1 MHRYLH
7 RSDDSF
13 PSSRSRRAIYI
24 SCVIS
29 DVHREHK
36 ERGPLF
42 PAQQTWHLWLP
53 FCCRRLQRFFLHD
66 VRHGFDRI
74 LDKYKIISGK
84 LSIALCGYCGCVSP
98 TYAACPLLPPISIGR
113 NRDQLCNGNRMGKL
127 CGGCRFNFSQS
138 LDDRSCIGNKKCWKR
153 LWWVWML
160 LIFGLAAY
168 RFLYRG
174 FV

>member
-1 MHRYLH
+1 MTHSRAPEVVGRYT
-7 RSDDSF
+7 SVVSF
-13 PSSRSRRAIYI
+13 QMYTENTKNG
-24 SCVIS
+24 
-29 DVHREHK
+29 D
-36 ERGPLF
+36 
-42 PAQQTWHLWLP
+42 
-53 FCCRRLQRFFLHD
+53 RFFLPNRLGTYGCPFAVANCKGFFLLD

-74 LDKYKIISGK
+74 LDKYKIISDSGK

-138 LDDRSCIGNKKCWKR
+138 LDDISCIGNKKCWKR